1 MTAVT
6 LKPEVKAAWLEA
18 LRSGRYTQAQGYLTT
33 ITDGERRD
41 CCLGVLCDVAIR
53 AGLAVDVQPSPEPT
67 GNPLVR
73 QQILKYDGQEGL
85 LPLSVYQ
92 WATIDGDPSDADS
105 ASYDFDVDVPNP
117 SYDPDDED
125 DDETFSATLS
135 ERNDGGDDYDD
146 IADLIENQL

>member
-1 MTAVT
+1 MTLVT

-18 LRSGRYTQAQGYLTT
+18 LRSGRYTQGQGYLTT
-33 ITDGERRD
+33 ITGGERLD

-53 AGLAVDVQPSPEPT
+53 AGLPVDVQSSPA
-67 GNPLVR
+67 R

-85 LPLSVYQ
+85 LPLSVYR
-92 WATIDGDPSDADS
+92 WATIDGYASDPDS
-105 ASYDFDVDVPNP
+105 ASYDIDVDVPNP

-125 DDETFSATLS
+125 DDATFSATLS